1 MAACSPVAKLD
12 LCLYRSDNFS
22 HQITWVDSTTGVP
35 IDLTG
40 YTAKM
45 EARRKV
51 GGTILM
57 AATETSGLVLGGVAG
72 TIDILLTPAQTNVAF
87 RDNVYDLEATS
98 PASVVTTLTQGDFTV
113 IQDVTR

>member
-1 MAACSPVAKLD
+1 MALCEPVAQLD

-22 HQITWVDSTTGVP
+22 HQITWLDNDGDP

-51 GGTILM
+51 GGSILM
-57 AATETSGLVLGGVAG
+57 TATESSGLDLGGAAG
-72 TIDILLTPAQTNVAF
+72 TIDIKLIPTQTDIAF
-87 RDNVYDLEATS
+87 RDNVYDLEVTS
-98 PASVVTTLTQGDFTV
+98 PGAEVTTLVQGAFTV

>member
-1 MAACSPVAKLD
+1 MAACVPVAKLD

-22 HQITWVDSTTGVP
+22 HQITWLDDSGDP
-35 IDLTG
+35 IPLTG
-40 YTAKM
+40 FTAKM

-57 AATETSGLVLGGVAG
+57 TATQTSGLVLGGAAG
-72 TIDILLTPAQTNVAF
+72 TIDILLTTLQTDIAF
-87 RDNVYDLEATS
+87 LDNVYDLQVTS
-98 PASVVTTLTQGDFTV
+98 PTSVVTTLVQGAFTV